1 MTCPCTQLQD
11 AINELA
17 TQFYT
22 ILEYLNTAHDFVPL
36 NGQTKASDP
45 SVHPEDTDKFIET
58 QHKLSINLIEKIKQ
72 IDLLIDTLPSLY
84 ETEQQQLTQ
93 LTQLQK
99 QLQEIG
105 QKKHSLQIQ
114 KDLLQKQ
121 LDKIILHFTAIRNH
135 LFMLG

>member
-1 MTCPCTQLQD
+1 MACPCTQLQD

-36 NGQTKASDP
+36 DGQTKASDP
-45 SVHPEDTDKFIET
+45 GVHPEDADKFTEI
-58 QHKLSINLIEKIKQ
+58 QHKLSMNLIEKVKQ

-93 LTQLQK
+93 LTNLQEQLK
-99 QLQEIG
+99 EIG
-105 QKKHSLQIQ
+105 QKKHSLRIE
-114 KDLLQKQ
+114 KDNLQQQ
-121 LDKIILHFTAIRNH
+121 LDKIIFNFTIKRNQI
-135 LFMLG
+135 FKS